1 MMESLFD
8 TTEEKMLKVKSIVK
22 SYFGFTIL
30 FLHSLLPTKPQD
42 NLKKK
47 LLEEKISINLLSS
60 GQISIKKQE
69 KGNSMKGDTDE

>member
-1 MMESLFD
+1 
-8 TTEEKMLKVKSIVK
+8 
-22 SYFGFTIL
+22 
-30 FLHSLLPTKPQD
+30 LPTKPQD
-42 NLKKK
+42 NFKKK